1 MEYKYTNRKVVK
13 LTNNIIKVIE
23 EIAQRDDTLFEDAHV
38 GIDMADYSV
47 QYVDGDDVIIDDIN
61 DGGKFIDLDLYHIY
75 SMDWI
80 RYNSKLNKYLI
91 MRQNI
96 NKFANDYHQ
105 GYLEIFRESRRIM
118 IELNIKE

>member
-91 MRQNI
+91 MRQKSASSPKI
-96 NKFANDYHQ
+96 TIMATLKFSVNHAA
-105 GYLEIFRESRRIM
+105 
-118 IELNIKE
+118 

>member
-13 LTNNIIKVIE
+13 LTNNIVQVIE

-38 GIDMADYSV
+38 GIDMEDYSV
-47 QYVDGDDVIIDDIN
+47 QYVDGDDVIMDDIN
-61 DGGKFIDLDLYHIY
+61 DGEKFIDLDLYHIY

-96 NKFANDYHQ
+96 NKFAQEYHQ

-118 IELNIKE
+118 KELSIKQ

>member
-1 MEYKYTNRKVVK
+1 MEYKYTNHKVVK

-23 EIAQRDDTLFEDAHV
+23 EIAQRDDTFFEDAHV
-38 GIDMADYSV
+38 GIDMEDYSV
-47 QYVDGDDVIIDDIN
+47 QYVDGDDVIMDDIN

-91 MRQNI
+91 MRQKSASSPKI
-96 NKFANDYHQ
+96 TIMATLKFSVNHAA
-105 GYLEIFRESRRIM
+105 
-118 IELNIKE
+118 

>member
-38 GIDMADYSV
+38 GIDMEDYSV
-47 QYVDGDDVIIDDIN
+47 QYVDGDDVIMDDIN
-61 DGGKFIDLDLYHIY
+61 DGDNFIDLDLYHIY

-80 RYNSKLNKYLI
+80 RYNSKLNKYNI

-96 NKFANDYHQ
+96 NKFAQEYHQ

-118 IELNIKE
+118 KELNIKE

>member
-13 LTNNIIKVIE
+13 LTNDIIKVIE
-23 EIAQRDDTLFEDAHV
+23 EIAQRDDTLFEDAHI
-38 GIDMADYSV
+38 GIDMEDYSV
-47 QYVDGDDVIIDDIN
+47 QYVDGDDVIMDDIN
-61 DGGKFIDLDLYHIY
+61 DGDKFIDLDLYHIY

-96 NKFANDYHQ
+96 NKFAQEYHQ

-118 IELNIKE
+118 KELNIKE